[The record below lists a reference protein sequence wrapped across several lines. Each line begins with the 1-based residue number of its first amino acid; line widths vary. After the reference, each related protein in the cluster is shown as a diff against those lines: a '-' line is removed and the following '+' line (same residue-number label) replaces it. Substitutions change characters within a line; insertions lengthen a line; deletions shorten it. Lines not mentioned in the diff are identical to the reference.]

1 MKNRWNIGLIIVGII
16 GLLVIMYF
24 IFLSPNRPKYSW
36 VESYR
41 NNDLNPY
48 GTKYL
53 YETLKESY
61 DSNTFTSIEYSIY
74 DQLDVTDSNS
84 LYFFIGK
91 EILADSEDFAT
102 IFEFVQNGNTAFISL
117 MKMPSD
123 LEGQFLEF
131 EYLTGSCLYDSTVE
145 VQFLKYPTEKPFGFD
160 FQDYSLKAKYYWRY
174 YDIDTVKSPAENLT
188 TLSLL
193 NNKECDFLSIKY
205 GKGVFYFHANPVM
218 LSNYFFIHNEG
229 LRYANACFEPINP
242 KKIYW
247 DEVSKIDYPKRNQS
261 EGNESFLR
269 YIFTQPGL
277 KWAWYLLLTGVLF
290 FVVFRSKRTQRIVPL
305 LPENVNS
312 SKEFVKSVALL
323 YLKTNEHKAISAEM
337 IKLFVQFVKIKYGT
351 TVKLDN
357 IQDTITKLSA
367 ISGIDAE
374 LLNHIFVLKLRIE
387 QTTEKQTKHLKK
399 LHTNIEYFYKNCK

>member
-1 MKNRWNIGLIIVGII
+1 
-16 GLLVIMYF
+16 
-24 IFLSPNRPKYSW
+24 
-36 VESYR
+36 
-41 NNDLNPY
+41 
-48 GTKYL
+48 
-53 YETLKESY
+53 
-61 DSNTFTSIEYSIY
+61 
-74 DQLDVTDSNS
+74 
-84 LYFFIGK
+84 
-91 EILADSEDFAT
+91 
-102 IFEFVQNGNTAFISL
+102 
-117 MKMPSD
+117 
-123 LEGQFLEF
+123 
-131 EYLTGSCLYDSTVE
+131 
-145 VQFLKYPTEKPFGFD
+145 
-160 FQDYSLKAKYYWRY
+160 
-174 YDIDTVKSPAENLT
+174 
-188 TLSLL
+188 
-193 NNKECDFLSIKY
+193 
-205 GKGVFYFHANPVM
+205 
-218 LSNYFFIHNEG
+218 
-229 LRYANACFEPINP
+229 
-242 KKIYW
+242 
-247 DEVSKIDYPKRNQS
+247 
-261 EGNESFLR
+261 LR

-387 QTTEKQTKHLKK
+387 QTTEKQTEHLKK